1 MRPPTFPRHPDPD
14 ADGERFVCN
23 DAAADASTAAS
34 IRAGFANW
42 LRRAGLDEPRLC
54 DIVLALNEAL
64 SNVAEFAYP
73 DGPTGRVDV
82 QAALDR
88 DRCTLTVTVADRGQW
103 REEQW
108 REEQGREE
116 QGREE
121 QWRESG
127 PSHPQ
132 RRRGR
137 GIPLMRAL
145 ADALVIDTSAVGTTV
160 VMRFDTVDV
169 RRRVAALGT

>member
-1 MRPPTFPRHPDPD
+1 M
-14 ADGERFVCN
+14 CN
-23 DAAADASTAAS
+23 AAAADASTAAS
-34 IRAGFANW
+34 IRAGFAHW

-64 SNVAEFAYP
+64 SNVAEFAYA

-88 DRCTLTVTVADRGQW
+88 DRCTLTVTVADRGQG
-103 REEQW
+103 REGQW
-108 REEQGREE
+108 REGQGREE
-116 QGREE
+116 QRREL
-121 QWRESG
+121 G

-169 RRRVAALGT
+169 RRRVVALGT

>member
-1 MRPPTFPRHPDPD
+1 M
-14 ADGERFVCN
+14 CN
-23 DAAADASTAAS
+23 DATADASTAAS
-34 IRAGFANW
+34 IRAGFAQW

-73 DGPTGRVDV
+73 DGRTGGVDV

-103 REEQW
+103 REGRW
-108 REEQGREE
+108 REGPC
-116 QGREE
+116 
-121 QWRESG
+121 RESD
-127 PSHPQ
+127 PRDPQ

-145 ADALVIDTSAVGTTV
+145 ADALVIDTSAVGTIV
-160 VMRFDTVDV
+160 VMRFDTVHV
-169 RRRVAALGT
+169 GRRVAALGT

>member
-1 MRPPTFPRHPDPD
+1 MCH
-14 ADGERFVCN
+14 

-34 IRAGFANW
+34 IRAGFAHW

-103 REEQW
+103 REEQ
-108 REEQGREE
+108 
-116 QGREE
+116 GREE